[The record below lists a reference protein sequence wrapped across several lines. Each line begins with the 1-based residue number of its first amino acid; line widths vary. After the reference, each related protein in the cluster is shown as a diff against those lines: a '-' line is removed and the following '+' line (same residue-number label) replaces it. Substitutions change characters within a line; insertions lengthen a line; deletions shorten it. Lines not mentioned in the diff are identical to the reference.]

1 MAFKRAERVAGL
13 LKEEIS
19 KIIQFELK
27 DPRLGFVTVTAVR
40 VTDDLRDARVFCGI
54 LGEAPARKETLE
66 VLAHAAPFIR
76 REVGTRCRLR
86 YAPIITFHLD
96 ETAEKAA
103 RIDQLLRESTRPGVG
118 GSEGAGPGSAAEASS
133 YVEEDEEDD
142 EDNEE
147 DEEDEE

>member
-40 VTDDLRDARVFCGI
+40 LTDDLRDARVFCGI
-54 LGEAPARKETLE
+54 LGEAAARKETLE
-66 VLAHAAPFIR
+66 VLARAAPFIR

-86 YAPIITFHLD
+86 YAPTLTFHLD

-103 RIDQLLRESTRPGVG
+103 RIDQLLRESTLPGARAAGDAG
-118 GSEGAGPGSAAEASS
+118 GGPGRAGEASQGGG
-133 YVEEDEEDD
+133 EAEDEE
-142 EDNEE
+142 
-147 DEEDEE
+147 

>member
-1 MAFKRAERVAGL
+1 MAFKRAARVAGL

-40 VTDDLRDARVFCGI
+40 LTDDLRDARIFCGI
-54 LGEAPARKETLE
+54 LGEDPERKETLE

-86 YAPIITFHLD
+86 YAPILTFQLD

-103 RIDQLLRESTRPGVG
+103 RIDQLLRESTRPGAG
-118 GSEGAGPGSAAEASS
+118 DTGAGPGSAAEAASD
-133 YVEEDEEDD
+133 DEEGG
-142 EDNEE
+142 
-147 DEEDEE
+147 DEE